1 MLHISELL
9 SPAKNIFRRLTLV
22 NIKRV
27 NRCCLLVSA
36 LILGSSTMSLVEAN
50 EIVPRT
56 VLAFYDSELDGDTS
70 TTYAHDVAEMPLNHL
85 GLIVRYQD
93 IHKSLPDEKAM
104 QDVRGIL
111 LWFNW
116 DSMPR
121 PNKFMRWM
129 IAQMQAGQRVV
140 IMGSHAFETARIE
153 SEAAADDALID
164 QFWKSFGLSRAADW
178 VGITYDIKLKSTE
191 EEMVEFERSFSGM
204 LPSFPIKKINDNSFK
219 SYLKAYRKG
228 YDGSIISDLVVTG
241 PKGGY
246 VAPDYSLINVKSGKF
261 RYWFLN
267 PFRFFREAFATD
279 DLPKADTT
287 TLSGRR
293 LYYSHVDGDGWRSLA
308 LVPGYREYKKTV
320 TEVLLHEVFEKY
332 PDLPVTVAPVAADLD
347 SDWFGTKESQ
357 QLAKKIFALPHVEA
371 GSHTFSHPLEWV
383 FFEDYDVESETPFLD
398 FYPKVTKSAEIK
410 NLFGYNEKVE
420 TVMLD
425 SSLERSQQAKQRASQ
440 SSGQLEKNQSE
451 NKRRNKLAAKKVK
464 GLRDHYDV
472 PRAFYTG
479 PFDINFEVQGSVDTI
494 QQFLPTGKR
503 VELLQ
508 WSGDTRPFADAIAQT
523 RRIGL
528 FNLNGGDSRFDREF
542 NSLSWVSPV
551 GREVGGQRQI
561 YSSSSNENTYTNLW
575 KGPFYG
581 FGYLEQTLRRTE
593 TPWRLKPINIYYHNY
608 SGERLASLNALRK
621 NFAYARSQK
630 ITPVT
635 ASHFAAIG
643 DGFYTTVFENIGKQR
658 WRIKNRGRL
667 QTIRFDQAT
676 FNAIDFKQS
685 QGVIGQM
692 HFQGSLYV
700 HLDAAHEGPVISLKK
715 INYSDREPEAERPYL
730 MNARWRVRDVELT
743 EEGFRCQ
750 VQGFGG
756 GEMDWYMPTS
766 GKYRIYVEKTDGQ
779 LSVRESIVEDDHRL
793 RILIG
798 DAPVQPYKIRVERL
812 REKDADA

>member
-1 MLHISELL
+1 MLQIRGPLCSE
-9 SPAKNIFRRLTLV
+9 KNISRRLTLV
-22 NIKRV
+22 NVKRV
-27 NRCCLLVSA
+27 NRFCLFVSTLIFSLSAAPLVA
-36 LILGSSTMSLVEAN
+36 AN

-56 VLAFYDSELDGDTS
+56 VIAFYDSEIDGDIS
-70 TTYAHDVAEMPLNHL
+70 TTNVHDVAEMPMNHL
-85 GLIVRYQD
+85 GLVVRYSD
-93 IHKSLPDEKAM
+93 IHKPLPDEKAM

-121 PNKFMRWM
+121 PNEFMRWM

-140 IMGSHAFETARIE
+140 IMGSHAFETARIK
-153 SEAAADDALID
+153 SEAVAEDTLID
-164 QFWKSFGLSRAADW
+164 QFWRSFGLSRADEW
-178 VGITYDIKLKSTE
+178 VSVTFDIELKSAITG
-191 EEMVEFERSFSGM
+191 MTDFERSFNGL
-204 LPSFPIKKINDNSFK
+204 LPPFPVKKINDKSFK
-219 SYLKAYRKG
+219 PYLGAHRKG
-228 YDGSIISDLVVTG
+228 RDESIISDLVLTG

-246 VAPDYSLINVKSGKF
+246 VAPDYSLINIKNGKR
-261 RYWFLN
+261 RYWFIN
-267 PFRFFREAFATD
+267 PFQFFREAFATD

-347 SDWFGTKESQ
+347 SDWFGTEESQ

-371 GSHTFSHPLEWV
+371 GTHTFSHPLEWV
-383 FFEDYDVESETPFLD
+383 FFEDYEVGSETPFLD
-398 FYPKVTKSAEIK
+398 FYPEKTKSTELK

-420 TVMLD
+420 SVMPD
-425 SSLERSQQAKQRASQ
+425 SSLEINQQEKQRVNNQ
-440 SSGQLEKNQSE
+440 EEGQEKN
-451 NKRRNKLAAKKVK
+451 KLTDEKAK

-494 QQFLPTGKR
+494 QKFLPPGKR

-508 WSGDTRPFADAIAQT
+508 WSGDTRPFAEAIGQT

-528 FNLNGGDSRFDREF
+528 LNLNGGDSRLDRKF
-542 NSLSWVSPV
+542 NSFSWVSPV
-551 GREVGGQRQI
+551 GREIGGQRQI

-581 FGYLEQTLRRTE
+581 YGYLEQTLRRTE

-643 DGFYTTVFENIGKQR
+643 DGFFTTVFENLANQK
-658 WRIKNRGRL
+658 WRIKNRGQL
-667 QTIRFDQAT
+667 QTIRFDHAT
-676 FNAIDFKQS
+676 FNAVNFKQS
-685 QGVIGQM
+685 LGVIGQT

-700 HLDAAHEGPVISLKK
+700 HLDEVHKEPVISLKK
-715 INYSDREPEAERPYL
+715 INYSDKEPEAERSYL
-730 MNARWRVRDVELT
+730 VSARWRVNDVELT
-743 EEGFRCQ
+743 DEGFRCQ

-756 GEMDWYMPTS
+756 GEMDWYMPIP
-766 GKYRIYVEKTDGQ
+766 GKYRIHVEKSDGQ
-779 LSVRESIVEDDHRL
+779 LSVWESIVEDDHRL
-793 RILIG
+793 RVLIE
-798 DAPVQPYKIRVERL
+798 DAPVQPYKIRVERI
-812 REKDADA
+812 REKNADA